1 MKVGGSFQVFP
12 EKMGKFAWVLLLNL
26 LIPFLY
32 LLPLPFGEAWPGYLL
47 FFVTACAWQ
56 QSTWR
61 EEQSGLAYLAW
72 VQIIAIACLGYRYS
86 PSYLYLGFYAAM
98 AIGRLSS
105 IRMITISTTLMM
117 VLFSGTLY
125 VNYAQ
130 QAAMGTLQ
138 FVPLLIILTMLPYS
152 MRANRKSKELKK
164 QLESANEEISRLIK
178 NEERQRIARDLHD
191 TLGHTLSLITL
202 KSELVERLVTKH
214 PERAIAEARDIQQT
228 ARTALHQV
236 RELISDMQTIRFADE
251 VDHAGKLL
259 DAAGITYTVKEEG
272 GLGELPS
279 LIQTVL
285 GMCLRECV
293 TNVVKHSR
301 ATRCDV
307 RLELAE
313 GAYRLVVSDN
323 GKGIMSGTMMGNGL
337 PGMRDRLALLDG
349 KLAFADAQGKG
360 SVITITIP
368 RIKKERMAEGQS

>member
-1 MKVGGSFQVFP
+1 MKFGSSFQGFP
-12 EKMGKFAWVLLLNL
+12 EKMGIFAWVLLLNL
-26 LIPFLY
+26 FIPFLY
-32 LLPLPFGEAWPGYLL
+32 LLPHPFGEVWLGYLMFL
-47 FFVTACAWQ
+47 VIACAWQ

-61 EEQSGLAYLAW
+61 EEKNGLAYFVW
-72 VQIIAIACLGYRYS
+72 VQIIAIAFMGYRYS
-86 PSYLYLGFYAAM
+86 PNYLYLGFYAVMAM
-98 AIGRLSS
+98 GRLIS
-105 IRMITISTTLMM
+105 IRLITISAALMM

-130 QAAMGTLQ
+130 QAAMETLQ
-138 FVPLLIILTMLPYS
+138 FIPLLIILTMLPYS

-164 QLESANEEISRLIK
+164 QLESANDEISRLIK

-214 PERAIAEARDIQQT
+214 PERAIAEAREIQQT
-228 ARTALHQV
+228 SRTALQQV
-236 RELISDMQTIRFADE
+236 RELVSDMQTICFAEE

-259 DAAGITYTVKEEG
+259 NAAGISFTVNEEG
-272 GLGELPS
+272 ALGELPP

-301 ATRCDV
+301 ATHCDM
-307 RLELAE
+307 RLELAK

-323 GKGIMSGTMMGNGL
+323 GKGIAKGTMMGNGL

-349 KLAFADAQGKG
+349 KLAFADAEGKG

-368 RIKKERMAEGQS
+368 RIKKERTAEGMK